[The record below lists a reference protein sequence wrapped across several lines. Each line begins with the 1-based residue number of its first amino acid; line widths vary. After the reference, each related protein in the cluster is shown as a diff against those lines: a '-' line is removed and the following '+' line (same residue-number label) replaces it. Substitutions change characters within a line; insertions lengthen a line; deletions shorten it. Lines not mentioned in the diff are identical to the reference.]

1 MDPLKH
7 AAEELLSLLQE
18 KKMTVSAAEASS
30 GGALSQA
37 LTAIPGSSAVF
48 SAGIACYSD
57 ESKRKLL
64 NVSKKVL
71 RKRGAV
77 SEEAAAVM
85 AHLIRKQTGTSLGVS
100 ITGIEGPG
108 GGSELKPVGTVFIAV
123 ADEKRVVI
131 QKLCPED
138 GSENGRA
145 DIRKRS
151 VTAAI
156 RLCRDFVAAPDTLR
170 ILPFRRYRKYLTRNP
185 ITAVLK
191 YFLPWPGDRASD
203 IFFKLLLIAA
213 VGTGI
218 WAFSEMTETTI
229 TDYRSAQ
236 VLEQAVTAR
245 ETEPT
250 EESLSAL
257 PEGYLSRFAALY
269 EMNPDIA
276 GWVTIPDTNV
286 NLPVMQCEDN
296 AFYLNHDINGEHDI
310 NGLPFMDFRNKLEPG
325 VFSTNTLIYGHNM
338 TSGMIFRDLVYY
350 KDPEYFKA
358 HPIVT
363 FDTVYDETQWIVFS
377 CFEANTES
385 RIGEVFQYFNFVNS
399 KDPERIEWYIDE
411 VRSRSYFDV
420 DIDVSAEDT
429 FLTMQ
434 TCANDMYET
443 KVCIV
448 ARKLRDGESAD
459 SFDLDSAAINPDRV
473 RPVRY

>member
-1 MDPLKH
+1 MNPLTQT
-7 AAEELLSLLQE
+7 AEELLALLRE

-30 GGALSQA
+30 GGAFSQA
-37 LTAIPGSSAVF
+37 LTAVPGSSAAF
-48 SAGIACYSD
+48 LAGVACYSD

-64 NVSKKVL
+64 GLSKKVL

-85 AHLIRKQTGTSLGVS
+85 ACLVRKQTGSSLGVS

-108 GGSELKPVGTVFIAV
+108 GGSELKPIGTVFVAV
-123 ADEKRVVI
+123 SDGKQVAV

-138 GSENGRA
+138 GEEAVRA
-145 DIRKRS
+145 DIRERS
-151 VTAAI
+151 VAAAFH
-156 RLCRDFVAAPDTLR
+156 LCSDFLTAPDTLHTV
-170 ILPFRRYRKYLTRNP
+170 PVRRYRKYLNSNP
-185 ITAVLK
+185 VAAVLK

-203 IFFKLLLIAA
+203 VFFKLLLIAA
-213 VGTGI
+213 IGTGV
-218 WAFSEMTETTI
+218 WAASEMTETTI

-236 VLEQAVTAR
+236 VLEQAVAAR
-245 ETEPT
+245 EATPPAEAVK
-250 EESLSAL
+250 AL
-257 PEGYLSRFAALY
+257 PEGYLPRFAALY
-269 EMNPDIA
+269 EMNDDIA

-338 TSGMIFRDLVYY
+338 TSGMIFRDLVFY
-350 KDPEYFKA
+350 KDPEYFKQ

-363 FDTVYDETQWIVFS
+363 FDTVYDETQWVIFS

-399 KDPERIEWYIDE
+399 KDPERIQWYIDE
-411 VRSRSYFDV
+411 VRSRSYFDA
-420 DIDVSAEDT
+420 DIDVSTEDT

-448 ARKLRDGESAD
+448 ARKLRDGESAS
-459 SFDLDSAAINPDRV
+459 SFDLDSTAVNPDRV